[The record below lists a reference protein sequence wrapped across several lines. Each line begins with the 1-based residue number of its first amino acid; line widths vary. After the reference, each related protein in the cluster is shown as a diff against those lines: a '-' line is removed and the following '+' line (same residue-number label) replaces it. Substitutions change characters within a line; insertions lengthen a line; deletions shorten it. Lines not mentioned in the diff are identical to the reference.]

1 MAHASDAI
9 ATPFS
14 DERKKAYFNPAGK
27 DKPLKSPIPHA
38 VLERA
43 RAYRKQRM
51 VNYVNKYDCDAI
63 LLYAIASQ
71 PRLLN
76 NTPTD
81 LKDPKQ
87 AHKRTF
93 LKNLRDDAKEAGLRE
108 MVKTLKIKMF

>member
-43 RAYRKQRM
+43 RTYRKARM
-51 VNYVNKYDCDAI
+51 VEYVNRYNCDAI
-63 LLYAIASQ
+63 LLYD
-71 PRLLN
+71 PLN
-76 NTPTD
+76 T
-81 LKDPKQ
+81 
-87 AHKRTF
+87 RYVF
-93 LKNLRDDAKEAGLRE
+93 
-108 MVKTLKIKMF
+108 